1 MFFFFNQKYCSRTQ
15 AIIVIQNSE
24 FIIHN
29 YDYYYNPELFERN
42 SYQYVI
48 IMTTQTQTDTNRHKQ
63 PHPQPL
69 SAWRGV

>member
-15 AIIVIQNSE
+15 IVNGIHNSQ

-48 IMTTQTQTDTNRHKQ
+48 IMTTQTQTDTNSPSPLPL
-63 PHPQPL
+63 PHREG
-69 SAWRGV
+69 SD

>member
-29 YDYYYNPELFERN
+29 YDYYYNPELFERS

-48 IMTTQTQTDTNRHKQ
+48 IMTTQTQTDTNSPSPLPL
-63 PHPQPL
+63 PHREG
-69 SAWRGV
+69 SKM

>member
-15 AIIVIQNSE
+15 TVNGIHNSQ

-63 PHPQPL
+63 PLPL
-69 SAWRGV
+69 APPP